1 MLANFGIGTLA
12 VSASDPAGSG
22 RLGVVAQRC
31 ALALLLLAVWWAA
44 SLATPV
50 YVLPSPQ
57 RVFARVVQLTQ
68 TGDLPLNLVTTLL
81 RACGA
86 ARRAGRL
93 GARVEPRARHVL
105 RTDPAGAEH
114 RLFGDLGDLRRHL
127 V

>member
-1 MLANFGIGTLA
+1 KRHSNHGVASVLSIPKFAQGSRPMPANFRIGTLA
-12 VSASDPAGSG
+12 VSAPGPARSG

-31 ALALLLLAVWWAA
+31 ALALLLLAAWWAA

-81 RACGA
+81 RVL
-86 ARRAGRL
+86 AGFVF
-93 GARVEPRARHVL
+93 AV
-105 RTDPAGAEH
+105 
-114 RLFGDLGDLRRHL
+114 
-127 V
+127 